1 MEPIHIALLES
12 LKRIEPAEDINE
24 SLARVLKAQAEEKRR
39 SFQSLANYY
48 QRRYG
53 ITPEEFYA
61 SRIEGKE
68 HSWEEEESYFDWVAA
83 IQMQGEMNEI
93 IAMLEEMLAY
103 ADR

>member
-1 MEPIHIALLES
+1 MAKKEMEPIHIALLES

-24 SLARVLKAQAEEKRR
+24 SLAKVLKAQAEEKRR

-68 HSWEEEESYFDWVAA
+68 HS
-83 IQMQGEMNEI
+83 
-93 IAMLEEMLAY
+93 
-103 ADR
+103 